1 MSQETAVAED
11 GSTTGRPRQRYV
23 VHLTIT
29 STDLPAAELLA
40 RTLARSLRFLPD
52 LVPGETTVALAGDPS
67 TRRPVFC
74 DRPLDGGDGD
84 RCPLRA
90 GHINNCQRIDPEDG

>member
-1 MSQETAVAED
+1 MSRETTAAAD
-11 GSTTGRPRQRYV
+11 GPTTTRPRQRYV
-23 VHLTIT
+23 VHLTVT

-52 LVPGETTVALAGDPS
+52 LVPGETAVAPAGDPAL
-67 TRRPVFC
+67 RHPVFC
-74 DRPLDGGDGD
+74 DQPLDGGG

-90 GHINNCQRIDPEDG
+90 GHVNDCLRIDPDDR